1 MTRTLP
7 GCFPEGW
14 IASDRS
20 LSGQAV
26 GPFDLRAC
34 RADHRRMARAP
45 IPDDP
50 LQAAIRKRLEWA
62 PEIDAARITVSV
74 RQGVVTVSGT
84 AASVAGENAA
94 GRKGLRGQGGGGGVS

>member
-26 GPFDLRAC
+26 GPFDLRAF

-45 IPDDP
+45 ITDDH
-50 LQAAIRKRLEWA
+50 LHAAIRKRLEWA
-62 PEIDAARITVSV
+62 PEIDAHITVAV

-84 AASVAGENAA
+84 AASVAEKRAA
-94 GRKGLRGQGGGGGVS
+94 ERTAKV